1 MTVKLK
7 RIFLLAIISVFVLTS
22 VVACTE
28 NGGGEQQDENI
39 ENGYETIEPV
49 ENEDANE
56 TPSPTPEEEPVR
68 LSIVTTTFPQYDW
81 VRQILGDNADNMD
94 ITFVINSMIDLHSF
108 NPSVSDIVT
117 ISTSDLFIY
126 VGGESDDWIEDAL
139 RNADN
144 PNMRVI
150 NLMDVLGDSLLEF
163 DHDDCDDDD
172 CDDHSDG
179 HSDDCED
186 DDCDDHS
193 DDCTDDD
200 CEGYDC
206 TTHGEECEDEDCYDH
221 PNVCEGEEN
230 SDAHSDDCE
239 DDDCYD
245 YSDDCQDEDCDVHAD
260 DCEDDDCDDHSHDHH
275 HGDYDEHVW
284 LSLRNA
290 VVLSTAIADVI
301 IELDPANAEMYTEN
315 LNTFV
320 SELRDLDEEFTTMVN
335 EAYLDTVVFGDRFPF
350 RYLMEDYG
358 INYYAAFPGCHA
370 EAEASFSTII
380 YLVEKVDENEL
391 HTILVTESADE
402 SIANTIRS
410 HTNSNDQQILALD
423 SMQSVTT
430 ADAADG
436 VTFLSIMR
444 SNLEI
449 LREALR

>member
-1 MTVKLK
+1 MKMAVRLK
-7 RIFLLAIISVFVLTS
+7 RIFLLTIISVFILTS
-22 VVACTE
+22 VVACTGN
-28 NGGGEQQDENI
+28 NGNEQQSENV
-39 ENGYETIEPV
+39 ENGYEAVEQPA
-49 ENEDANE
+49 ENEDATE
-56 TPSPTPEEEPVR
+56 TPTQTPEEEPVR
-68 LSIVTTTFPQYDW
+68 LSIVTTIFPQYDW
-81 VRQILGDNADNMD
+81 VRQILGDNAENMD

-172 CDDHSDG
+172 CDDHSD
-179 HSDDCED
+179 
-186 DDCDDHS
+186 DCDDHS
-193 DDCTDDD
+193 DDCIDDD
-200 CEGYDC
+200 CDAHSDDC
-206 TTHGEECEDEDCYDH
+206 ADDDCATHGEECEDEDCYDH
-221 PNVCEGEEN
+221 PNVCADEE
-230 SDAHSDDCE
+230 DCAAHSDDCE
-239 DDDCYD
+239 DDDCED
-245 YSDDCQDEDCDVHAD
+245 HSDDCD
-260 DCEDDDCDDHSHDHH
+260 DDDCDDHSHDHH

-290 VVLSTAIADVI
+290 IVLSTAIADVI

-315 LNTFV
+315 LNAFV
-320 SELRDLDEEFTTMVN
+320 RDLRDLDEEFTTMVN

-410 HTNSNDQQILALD
+410 HTSSGDQQILAVD
-423 SMQSVTT
+423 SLQSVTT
-430 ADAADG
+430 ADAASG

-444 SNLEI
+444 SNLEV